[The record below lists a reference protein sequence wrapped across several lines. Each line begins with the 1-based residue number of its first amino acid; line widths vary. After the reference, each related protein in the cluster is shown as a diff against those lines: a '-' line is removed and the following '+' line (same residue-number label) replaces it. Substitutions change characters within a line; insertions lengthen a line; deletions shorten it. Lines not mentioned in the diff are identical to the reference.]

1 MNICSNPPPRPQL
14 TRIFVPQANLFQ
26 AGKSSA
32 AVAFFICVL
41 TAWERVAAATRRKER
56 AAEHPS
62 GEVRCPRRRWISA
75 VPPCMQLH
83 TPWRRLPSRVGDP
96 SPFSRSVAAGLRP
109 AEGSVETPTAP
120 APGGHARKP
129 SVRTHARCR
138 RQAFKQFPGSPS
150 SRVTVPRKGAGDR
163 NEIFNKS
170 VPQNENELSFS
181 ILSSGDTLFP
191 LKESSVVWTYQ
202 LKPCGFRPPAAKA
215 RSRPRE
221 RRRESPKQCHAPGKE
236 RRRKCCLILLN
247 KCVHTRRTTL
257 NQVIGKQS

>member
-1 MNICSNPPPRPQL
+1 M
-14 TRIFVPQANLFQ
+14 
-26 AGKSSA
+26 
-32 AVAFFICVL
+32 AFFICVL

-75 VPPCMQLH
+75 VPPCVQLH

-120 APGGHARKP
+120 APGDHARKP

-191 LKESSVVWTYQ
+191 LKVGAGAGER
-202 LKPCGFRPPAAKA
+202 RPRAPSPSPQRQAPSLGPLPAADKGQ
-215 RSRPRE
+215 RTRDPGGWE
-221 RRRESPKQCHAPGKE
+221 GRRLH
-236 RRRKCCLILLN
+236 
-247 KCVHTRRTTL
+247 
-257 NQVIGKQS
+257 